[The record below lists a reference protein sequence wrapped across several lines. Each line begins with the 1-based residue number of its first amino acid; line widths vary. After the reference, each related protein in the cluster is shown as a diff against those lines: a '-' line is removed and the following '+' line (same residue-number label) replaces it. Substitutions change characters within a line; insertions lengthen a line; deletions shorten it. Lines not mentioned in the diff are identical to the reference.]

1 MKVKAYLSRVAHK
14 AYLTRVA
21 HKAYLTRVA
30 HYQKHQVKKC
40 GQGILMQMQN
50 NKSNKLQIK
59 FVILI

>member
-1 MKVKAYLSRVAHK
+1 MKVKAYLS
-14 AYLTRVA
+14 RVA